1 MSCLCRYFYISILYN
16 VCYTLALY
24 GLILFW
30 NGASELLQPFNPLL
44 KFVLVKTVVFL
55 TFWQVGLDSYPARSN
70 QPCVD
75 RPLSTVDDPQYTFAK
90 GSWVLVCCA
99 TLLNI
104 PDALLGYPATMH
116 DHDQG
121 LAGLQC
127 RALAS
132 LPSIRWARLVTLRMA
147 KPCRTS

>member
-1 MSCLCRYFYISILYN
+1 MLNSCLCRYFYISILYN

-55 TFWQVGLDSYPARSN
+55 TFWQVGLDSCPARSN

-75 RPLSTVDDPQYTFAK
+75 HPQYTFAK
-90 GSWVLVCCA
+90 GSWALVCCV

-104 PDALLGYPATMH
+104 PDALLGYPLSGGHHLDNPNPQLSPAVA
-116 DHDQG
+116 
-121 LAGLQC
+121 AG
-127 RALAS
+127 RDNA
-132 LPSIRWARLVTLRMA
+132 
-147 KPCRTS
+147 